1 MNKRK
6 ISEQSRKKGWGREA
20 YYSHLEI
27 DDIGA
32 LRESGNDFSGGFN
45 APEFYQTQA
54 RFGGGIGDELGRSQ
68 HSCDLPEELGL
79 LRLQEVETMQL
90 YSTASVISVIMQQ
103 ANTNVSEMAESPN
116 PRLWYWL
123 QEDLKGRLLLRLAR
137 W

>member
-1 MNKRK
+1 MY
-6 ISEQSRKKGWGREA
+6 IIPTW
-20 YYSHLEI
+20 EI

-32 LRESGNDFSGGFN
+32 LRESGSNFSGGFN

-116 PRLWYWL
+116 PRL
-123 QEDLKGRLLLRLAR
+123 
-137 W
+137 